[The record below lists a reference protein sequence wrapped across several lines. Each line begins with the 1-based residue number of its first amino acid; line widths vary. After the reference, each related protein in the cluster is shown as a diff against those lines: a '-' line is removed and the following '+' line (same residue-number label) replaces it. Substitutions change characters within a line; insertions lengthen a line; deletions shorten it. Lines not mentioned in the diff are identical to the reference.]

1 MNKAEFYNLHT
12 RLTRS
17 LRRFVE
23 DYESQLD
30 AETFSAF
37 LESISAEIAQRAAEF
52 QTLESDEGRAR
63 LLHRLVDA
71 EAATSDIPL
80 SCKKGCSACCHM
92 EVEVT
97 SYETGILKA
106 IIDGGHKI
114 DRERLLRQSLRSLQ
128 DPAWK
133 QGTRNPEN
141 RCVFLN
147 QEGSCSIYENR
158 PVMCRRHS
166 VSTPAI
172 HCDTPDAPI
181 TLRYFPRVDLMI
193 SAANEDPKMQIG
205 PLAKMLTQALLDY

>member
-106 IIDGGHKI
+106 VVEGGHKI
-114 DRERLLRQSLRSLQ
+114 DRERLLRQSLRSVQ
-128 DPAWK
+128 DSVWK
-133 QGTRNPEN
+133 QGTRNSDN

-147 QEGSCSIYENR
+147 QEGSCSIYEHR

-172 HCDTPDAPI
+172 NCDTPDAPI

-205 PLAKMLTQALLDY
+205 PLAKMLSQALSGY